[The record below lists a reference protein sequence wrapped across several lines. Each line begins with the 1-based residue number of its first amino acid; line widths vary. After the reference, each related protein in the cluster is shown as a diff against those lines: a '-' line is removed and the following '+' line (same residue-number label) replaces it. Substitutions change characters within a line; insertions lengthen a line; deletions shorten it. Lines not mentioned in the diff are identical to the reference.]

1 MNNMKKLIRS
11 YKRKRARNPY
21 AKINWEKAAV
31 LFDKP
36 FVVEGESNFPQVKQ
50 ILQVL
55 AAAGAVG
62 LVFAFP
68 GAALALGMIA
78 FGKKSYPRWQSSQII
93 GQLERQ
99 KYVETKENKDG
110 TTTVK
115 ITKKGMVKALTY
127 RLDTLMITKPKRWDK
142 KWRVVIFDIPI
153 KYNRVRDIFRSR
165 LVQMGMYQLQESV
178 YIYPYSCFSEI
189 EFLREL
195 YGVPFTARYL
205 LVEHIENDDFLK
217 YHFEL
222 G

>member
-1 MNNMKKLIRS
+1 
-11 YKRKRARNPY
+11 
-21 AKINWEKAAV
+21 
-31 LFDKP
+31 
-36 FVVEGESNFPQVKQ
+36 
-50 ILQVL
+50 
-55 AAAGAVG
+55 
-62 LVFAFP
+62 
-68 GAALALGMIA
+68 
-78 FGKKSYPRWQSSQII
+78 
-93 GQLERQ
+93 
-99 KYVETKENKDG
+99 
-110 TTTVK
+110 
-115 ITKKGMVKALTY
+115 MVKALTY

-222 G
+222 GWIFR